1 MFGIIQASQ
10 IEFFDINQTYFL
22 LDKNITYHIN
32 ASYKLIDLKNLRKYN
47 RFYNRKRVIK
57 KFDYTKNGVFYF
69 KKFNLKFFK
78 SFRVND
84 YLYFNRVEFILNNK
98 IVFAKECKVPLNT
111 LKFITCYKTRFYTFD
126 KKFFGSKI
134 YFTLKLR

>member
-1 MFGIIQASQ
+1 MLGIIQASQ

-57 KFDYTKNGVFYF
+57 RFDYAKMEY
-69 KKFNLKFFK
+69 
-78 SFRVND
+78 
-84 YLYFNRVEFILNNK
+84 FILKNL
-98 IVFAKECKVPLNT
+98 I
-111 LKFITCYKTRFYTFD
+111 
-126 KKFFGSKI
+126 
-134 YFTLKLR
+134 